1 MKLNRYLPELNK
13 YACITRKSKF
23 QGENDK
29 IYIKLKFSLNAP
41 KQNIL
46 KQIIDGTVLLE
57 IFDPTIGEVKFS
69 KVKLSKLDSSRY
81 KLDKMYKHGN

>member
-1 MKLNRYLPELNK
+1 MYK
-13 YACITRKSKF
+13 
-23 QGENDK
+23 K
-29 IYIKLKFSLNAP
+29 INAP
-41 KQNIL
+41 NLNIV

-81 KLDKMYKHGN
+81 KLDKMYKHGKFM